1 VQLDTPQAVADYRTY
16 LNHYLQQQKDLASF
30 GRSQQAQLLDVP
42 QWLTLQ
48 NVIPDNVRLNV
59 WLAGSFL
66 LLCMVN
72 VTGLLA
78 AKFMR
83 RSAEVGIRRALGAP
97 RRAVMLQHMIEAGAV
112 CMLGGVLAWPLTLL
126 GLALLRMQE
135 QGFTD
140 LARLDVSMFGA
151 LFVLATLV
159 GVLVGFLPA
168 WLVSMVQ
175 PGLQVKSA

>member
-1 VQLDTPQAVADYRTY
+1 
-16 LNHYLQQQKDLASF
+16 
-30 GRSQQAQLLDVP
+30 
-42 QWLTLQ
+42 
-48 NVIPDNVRLNV
+48 
-59 WLAGSFL
+59 
-66 LLCMVN
+66 
-72 VTGLLA
+72 
-78 AKFMR
+78 
-83 RSAEVGIRRALGAP
+83 
-97 RRAVMLQHMIEAGAV
+97 
-112 CMLGGVLAWPLTLL
+112 LL

-168 WLVSMVQ
+168 WRVSMVQ